1 MIVVSSGAVIHHNMA
16 KKVTKEQNSKL
27 FFCDSGN
34 LIKHYQEEH
43 PGCIEMP
50 DLNSNSS
57 AEDDNADDT
66 ESCDRSKQGTPAPE
80 VIILVAIM
88 LVIMMVIMVTIRVL

>member
-1 MIVVSSGAVIHHNMA
+1 MIVVSSRAIIHHNMA
-16 KKVTKEQNSKL
+16 KKVTKKQNSKL
-27 FFCDSGN
+27 IFCVSGN

-50 DLNSNSS
+50 DLYSNSS

-80 VIILVAIM
+80 VIILVTIM
-88 LVIMMVIMVTIRVL
+88 IMIMVI